1 LLLNGAGNAFG
12 QVKSVSDLSSLVS
25 PGSTARYSDLLKLVF
40 TDLSPEKGTAHQ
52 TIPIRHVSGDHEE
65 EPLHGDFKIDF
76 LEAVALRDPQGP
88 VVVIEIEITTDDED
102 KATVYGADSSIV
114 AAFRISPSLK
124 LLDALDV
131 KADRFTS
138 ILEKPSSSIPISGN
152 QTALLISNSHH
163 NAGQGY
169 QQITAFFLKGH
180 RLARL
185 FTAASRPLPP
195 EFLVASD
202 LFLLNDREFDHKTTC
217 DVSTDE
223 TPTFFSAP
231 QPGKPYFKIGV
242 RIRVTTTA
250 DGDECKSP
258 GRHSRYF
265 RGSWEWDASKKRF
278 RPSAGGNLERLDKF
292 NERRK

>member
-1 LLLNGAGNAFG
+1 
-12 QVKSVSDLSSLVS
+12 VS
-25 PGSTARYSDLLKLVF
+25 PGSTAKYSDLLKLVF
-40 TDLSPEKGTAHQ
+40 TDLSPKEGTAHQ

-76 LEAVALRDPQGP
+76 FEVVALRDPQGP
-88 VVVIEIEITTDDED
+88 VVVVEIEVTTDDED
-102 KATVYGADSSIV
+102 KATVYGADSGIV

-131 KADRFTS
+131 KTDRFTGM
-138 ILEKPSSSIPISGN
+138 LEKPSSTIPISSN

-169 QQITAFFLKGH
+169 QQITAFFLKNH

-185 FTAASRPLPP
+185 FTAASPP
-195 EFLVASD
+195 RRGFLVASG
-202 LFLLNDREFDHKTTC
+202 LFLLGDRTFEEKTRCEVTT
-217 DVSTDE
+217 VE
-223 TPTFFSAP
+223 TTAFFPVP
-231 QPGKPYFKIGV
+231 QAGEPYFKIGV

-250 DGDECKSP
+250 KGEDCKSP
-258 GRHSRYF
+258 RRYSRYY

-292 NERRK
+292 NERRM